1 MGRFLNPGNGGFQRI
16 ITDAVYVDKT
26 GIIGALNQWIDTSAR
41 YVCVSRARR
50 FGKTV
55 AARTIRAYYDN
66 SCDSHELF
74 APYAIAQDPSYETHI
89 NQYDV
94 IGLDVQ
100 SFFQVGQEPKMFVAR
115 LSAEVLEEVCSKWP
129 DIEGLKEKTLADAL
143 IKVHAKTGAR
153 FVFVIDEWDA
163 VFRFCP
169 NDDALQK
176 EWIHFLRDLFKQE
189 DMDAVI
195 ALAYITGILP
205 VKNIKRS
212 RR

>member
-1 MGRFLNPGNGGFQRI
+1 MPKRPVRE
-16 ITDAVYVDKT
+16 
-26 GIIGALNQWIDTSAR
+26 S
-41 YVCVSRARR
+41 VCVLMPFSSLLMICSSQA
-50 FGKTV
+50 FV
-55 AARTIRAYYDN
+55 
-66 SCDSHELF
+66 
-74 APYAIAQDPSYETHI
+74 PS
-89 NQYDV
+89 
-94 IGLDVQ
+94 
-100 SFFQVGQEPKMFVAR
+100 S
-115 LSAEVLEEVCSKWP
+115 
-129 DIEGLKEKTLADAL
+129 KEKTLADAL
-143 IKVHAKTGAR
+143 IKVHEKTGAR

>member
-1 MGRFLNPGNGGFQRI
+1 M
-16 ITDAVYVDKT
+16 
-26 GIIGALNQWIDTSAR
+26 
-41 YVCVSRARR
+41 
-50 FGKTV
+50 

-74 APYAIAQDPSYETHI
+74 APYAIAQAPSHETHI
-89 NQYDV
+89 NKYDV
-94 IGLDVQ
+94 IGIDVQ

-195 ALAYITGILP
+195 ALVYITGILP

>member
-16 ITDAVYVDKT
+16 IDAEVYVDKT
-26 GIIGALNQWIDTSAR
+26 GILGFLNKWINTDAR

-74 APYAIAQDPSYETHI
+74 APYAIAQEPSYETHI
-89 NQYDV
+89 NTYDV
-94 IGLDVQ
+94 IGIDVQ
-100 SFFQVGQEPKMFVAR
+100 SFFLRGDDPKTFIDRMELDV
-115 LSAEVLEEVCSKWP
+115 LAEVCAKWP
-129 DIEGLKEKTLADAL
+129 DIAELKNMRLVNAL
-143 IKVHAKTGAR
+143 IKVHEKTGAR

-169 NDDALQK
+169 NDEALQK
-176 EWIHFLRDLFKQE
+176 DWIHFLRDLFKQE
-189 DMDAVI
+189 DMDGVI

-205 VKNIKRS
+205 VKKYKT
-212 RR
+212 